1 MAMPINTSQPT
12 NQASNNGTLVDVEF
26 GFGPLGV
33 VINYSNRG
41 TIIVTE
47 FSNDNNNMMGQ
58 AQASGKVQVG
68 DEVYAVNDN
77 RLEVIGMEGF
87 KAEVATGKRPL
98 RVTFRRLLP
107 AVLGDS
113 MNPFSYQSAPSS
125 EPMGNPSSQYGTP
138 QMASNM
144 TGFMGDIPA
153 PSFPAAPVGGSNYD
167 TLPSLYGDGMAGGP
181 GAQPPGGWQ
190 ASNGMDMNGGGN
202 VELPMDPMPLMP
214 NASAAMD
221 YPSAPPPPSGAPNSY
236 QNNNP
241 GGYLPPDGAD
251 PSQVN
256 FYDANGTTYRGAA
269 DFELD
274 TGGDAS
280 SESTIQ
286 TTGLAEIDAIAD
298 SDTDGERT
306 ESDRQRDRE
315 AQLASLTAAS
325 NALQSHSSEGS
336 GSEAGTDEPTDGD
349 IGELSTELLETFS
362 TTIRPLKKDLPRSL
376 LLLRAQ
382 LLTME
387 SAIPR
392 DAFRSGRW
400 GRPVRA
406 AWAEQVYACDT
417 SAMLMEAVVF
427 LEANIDPEW
436 LDPCWKASPL
446 PSAKNAIATS
456 TIASTAMR
464 LYSLDDAISYG
475 RMKRGGKRKHRNPSS
490 AGSSRPGSP
499 QKTAIISQEAK
510 SAEPV
515 TDPSELPFVGRLSS
529 GVVALADK
537 MIHNILEGQ
546 RERSSTAFAY
556 PSGQSQSGSGRHTTP
571 KRKHPGSQP
580 AGATGQRSSSSRKR
594 RAQGS
599 GSAPTPVA
607 IPPEMQYVE
616 LRCFQMN
623 TLQHY
628 FPPGSA
634 QDMTLR
640 SRLEYIMDTLLRNEL
655 AMAFSAPV
663 NVNEVPGYADLIKH
677 PMDLG
682 TIKIRLSRGFY
693 DQRFEMLVRDVS
705 LVWENCFTF
714 NRLDAEISKYANR
727 LRSIFNRL
735 FEQWVTNVPPNTPVT
750 HLPSEELCRQCGQMN
765 AQESMLLCDSCDA
778 AYHAFCL
785 QPPLAAIP
793 PGNWYCPRCPSYND
807 DSDGMAMAP
816 SSAVDVD
823 MEDLDLA
830 ARAPRAGFVTA
841 PAVELE
847 RVELLQQ
854 ANPTQQALIGFGCVL
869 SGGILAALASWKPQW
884 KVKMLRAPV
893 QATMDASSV
902 LVVHTL
908 TWTTSKKKKKMK
920 RFYEECELLQ
930 PVDSPAWFEFRKSR
944 YVADERETLG
954 FSKLENALDEKLGSA
969 QRRCLEG
976 GGWSTSQVEGLKGVH
991 GANELALKAQT
1002 WPMVLLRKVA
1012 HPFYVFQVLSALI
1025 WLSEGYTAYAIVI
1038 SVLSALSIVWEVR
1051 ELVTNDKKL
1060 HSRLAHAEHSIANGV
1075 RVIRDSR
1082 EKRVSPADLVVGDV
1096 VVIDEGVIPADI
1108 ALLSGHCMADEAT
1121 LTGEAIPVTKQALA
1135 AADAS
1140 FAVNAQL
1147 KTTHQESVLFAGS
1160 TVLELAQSS
1169 STQGSRDETKA
1180 STRGVVLSAGFSTS
1194 KGELFRSILFPTP
1207 LQLAK
1212 RLERDSYRFMIALS
1226 ILAFIMFVVRLNEA
1240 VHDQGVSFGEA
1251 ITSALDLVTIAVPPA
1266 LPVVLTAGV
1275 GFALSRLES
1284 QADVAC
1290 IDAGRMNIAG
1300 HIDCFC
1306 FDKTGTL
1313 SSDHLDFHG
1322 VDECSAAAPGATP
1335 NQKHQPA
1342 FHGLQREVE
1351 VLSPPTIIGL
1361 ATCHGLTERSGKVE
1375 GYALEKDMF
1384 RATGYTLEPE
1394 TSENTVMAGQF
1405 AALVA
1410 SPIGKLFGVVARF
1423 PFDAARQRSSVVV
1436 EDLDSG
1442 NRYVYAK
1449 GSPEAIHKVCTPNT
1463 LPSNYVARARSYAHQ
1478 GFYVVALATKTFAAA
1493 AVSPKS
1499 EASQPVARDAVE
1511 GSLGFLGFMLFVNQ
1525 VKPESPYVVGALEEA
1540 GVDVRIITGD
1550 DALTAI
1556 HVARKINM
1564 NMQASVLLIDA
1575 QRHNE
1580 SAGEAGTVVVYT
1592 DVDELAQSTREG
1604 TSGSSTEDTWA
1615 PVDRHSF
1622 LSLAEGTPPTLSLA
1636 DFAEEL
1642 VGRTKVF
1649 ARVRPHQ
1656 KTWIV
1661 ETLMAR
1667 HGACV
1672 AMCGDGANDCGAL
1685 KAAHVGLALS
1695 KDDAAL
1701 VAPFTSRSLRVSD
1714 AVELLREGRGAL
1726 SSAFVAFRYMVVY
1739 SVVQVTLSATM
1750 NGLHSQMSD
1759 SQFLFDDLV
1768 VVFILSLLMVR
1779 TPAAPQLGSSAVA
1792 PFNRM
1797 PPRTLFAA
1805 EILLSLLGQLAIF
1818 LGCVYIA
1825 LAAAEARPWFCSAEK
1840 ALELTRHASDGGE
1853 SDPDVVE
1860 VPCYVFVPGE
1870 PADLTS
1876 HSYENSVLW
1885 RFGHLQY
1892 WIAAV
1897 SLNVRDNYRA
1907 PVIRANRAFVAYAF
1921 GLLIILLVQLL
1932 GDNGNVD
1939 DEQATTSAAVAQALK
1954 SRGVDVSLGA
1964 LELPAGF
1971 AWSLFSLFLFDAG
1984 CSTTLEAFDTARSL
1998 VSPYVNER
2006 NGLLG
2011 DQGAKPGAGKQVTVG
2026 KQTLQPLSQR
2036 GNATAV
2042 GSDDDEEQDVL
2053 DIHPPEIV

>member
-1 MAMPINTSQPT
+1 M
-12 NQASNNGTLVDVEF
+12 V
-26 GFGPLGV
+26 
-33 VINYSNRG
+33 
-41 TIIVTE
+41 
-47 FSNDNNNMMGQ
+47 
-58 AQASGKVQVG
+58 K
-68 DEVYAVNDN
+68 
-77 RLEVIGMEGF
+77 
-87 KAEVATGKRPL
+87 
-98 RVTFRRLLP
+98 
-107 AVLGDS
+107 DS
-113 MNPFSYQSAPSS
+113 SA
-125 EPMGNPSSQYGTP
+125 
-138 QMASNM
+138 
-144 TGFMGDIPA
+144 
-153 PSFPAAPVGGSNYD
+153 
-167 TLPSLYGDGMAGGP
+167 L
-181 GAQPPGGWQ
+181 
-190 ASNGMDMNGGGN
+190 
-202 VELPMDPMPLMP
+202 
-214 NASAAMD
+214 
-221 YPSAPPPPSGAPNSY
+221 
-236 QNNNP
+236 
-241 GGYLPPDGAD
+241 
-251 PSQVN
+251 
-256 FYDANGTTYRGAA
+256 
-269 DFELD
+269 
-274 TGGDAS
+274 
-280 SESTIQ
+280 
-286 TTGLAEIDAIAD
+286 
-298 SDTDGERT
+298 
-306 ESDRQRDRE
+306 
-315 AQLASLTAAS
+315 
-325 NALQSHSSEGS
+325 
-336 GSEAGTDEPTDGD
+336 
-349 IGELSTELLETFS
+349 LST
-362 TTIRPLKKDLPRSL
+362 RP
-376 LLLRAQ
+376 Q
-382 LLTME
+382 
-387 SAIPR
+387 
-392 DAFRSGRW
+392 
-400 GRPVRA
+400 
-406 AWAEQVYACDT
+406 
-417 SAMLMEAVVF
+417 
-427 LEANIDPEW
+427 
-436 LDPCWKASPL
+436 
-446 PSAKNAIATS
+446 
-456 TIASTAMR
+456 
-464 LYSLDDAISYG
+464 
-475 RMKRGGKRKHRNPSS
+475 
-490 AGSSRPGSP
+490 
-499 QKTAIISQEAK
+499 
-510 SAEPV
+510 
-515 TDPSELPFVGRLSS
+515 
-529 GVVALADK
+529 
-537 MIHNILEGQ
+537 
-546 RERSSTAFAY
+546 
-556 PSGQSQSGSGRHTTP
+556 
-571 KRKHPGSQP
+571 
-580 AGATGQRSSSSRKR
+580 
-594 RAQGS
+594 
-599 GSAPTPVA
+599 
-607 IPPEMQYVE
+607 
-616 LRCFQMN
+616 
-623 TLQHY
+623 
-628 FPPGSA
+628 
-634 QDMTLR
+634 
-640 SRLEYIMDTLLRNEL
+640 
-655 AMAFSAPV
+655 
-663 NVNEVPGYADLIKH
+663 
-677 PMDLG
+677 
-682 TIKIRLSRGFY
+682 
-693 DQRFEMLVRDVS
+693 
-705 LVWENCFTF
+705 
-714 NRLDAEISKYANR
+714 
-727 LRSIFNRL
+727 
-735 FEQWVTNVPPNTPVT
+735 
-750 HLPSEELCRQCGQMN
+750 
-765 AQESMLLCDSCDA
+765 
-778 AYHAFCL
+778 
-785 QPPLAAIP
+785 
-793 PGNWYCPRCPSYND
+793 SYND

-908 TWTTSKKKKKMK
+908 TWTTSKKKKMK

-1002 WPMVLLRKVA
+1002 WPM
-1012 HPFYVFQVLSALI
+1012 
-1025 WLSEGYTAYAIVI
+1025 
-1038 SVLSALSIVWEVR
+1038 
-1051 ELVTNDKKL
+1051 
-1060 HSRLAHAEHSIANGV
+1060 
-1075 RVIRDSR
+1075 
-1082 EKRVSPADLVVGDV
+1082 
-1096 VVIDEGVIPADI
+1096 
-1108 ALLSGHCMADEAT
+1108 
-1121 LTGEAIPVTKQALA
+1121 
-1135 AADAS
+1135 
-1140 FAVNAQL
+1140 
-1147 KTTHQESVLFAGS
+1147 
-1160 TVLELAQSS
+1160 
-1169 STQGSRDETKA
+1169 
-1180 STRGVVLSAGFSTS
+1180 
-1194 KGELFRSILFPTP
+1194 
-1207 LQLAK
+1207 
-1212 RLERDSYRFMIALS
+1212 
-1226 ILAFIMFVVRLNEA
+1226 
-1240 VHDQGVSFGEA
+1240 
-1251 ITSALDLVTIAVPPA
+1251 
-1266 LPVVLTAGV
+1266 
-1275 GFALSRLES
+1275 
-1284 QADVAC
+1284 
-1290 IDAGRMNIAG
+1290 
-1300 HIDCFC
+1300 
-1306 FDKTGTL
+1306 
-1313 SSDHLDFHG
+1313 
-1322 VDECSAAAPGATP
+1322 CSAAAPGATP

-1361 ATCHGLTERSGKVE
+1361 ATCHGLAERSGKVE

-1575 QRHNE
+1575 QRHDE

-1622 LSLAEGTPPTLSLA
+1622 LSLAEGSTLAITGAAIEQLLASSSDDDAEEHAEAASTAPPTLSLA

-1642 VGRTKVF
+1642 VGRTK
-1649 ARVRPHQ
+1649 
-1656 KTWIV
+1656 
-1661 ETLMAR
+1661 
-1667 HGACV
+1667 
-1672 AMCGDGANDCGAL
+1672 
-1685 KAAHVGLALS
+1685 
-1695 KDDAAL
+1695 
-1701 VAPFTSRSLRVSD
+1701 
-1714 AVELLREGRGAL
+1714 
-1726 SSAFVAFRYMVVY
+1726 
-1739 SVVQVTLSATM
+1739 
-1750 NGLHSQMSD
+1750 MSD

-1840 ALELTRHASDGGE
+1840 ALELTKHASDGGE

-1984 CSTTLEAFDTARSL
+1984 CVLSWEILVVGLVLPRFQMQHHAGGFRHRKGTFGGWRSLFGGSRDSDKQSL

-2011 DQGAKPGAGKQVTVG
+2011 DQGVKPGAGKQVTVG

>member
-1 MAMPINTSQPT
+1 M
-12 NQASNNGTLVDVEF
+12 V
-26 GFGPLGV
+26 
-33 VINYSNRG
+33 
-41 TIIVTE
+41 
-47 FSNDNNNMMGQ
+47 
-58 AQASGKVQVG
+58 K
-68 DEVYAVNDN
+68 
-77 RLEVIGMEGF
+77 
-87 KAEVATGKRPL
+87 
-98 RVTFRRLLP
+98 
-107 AVLGDS
+107 DS
-113 MNPFSYQSAPSS
+113 SA
-125 EPMGNPSSQYGTP
+125 
-138 QMASNM
+138 
-144 TGFMGDIPA
+144 
-153 PSFPAAPVGGSNYD
+153 
-167 TLPSLYGDGMAGGP
+167 L
-181 GAQPPGGWQ
+181 
-190 ASNGMDMNGGGN
+190 
-202 VELPMDPMPLMP
+202 
-214 NASAAMD
+214 
-221 YPSAPPPPSGAPNSY
+221 
-236 QNNNP
+236 
-241 GGYLPPDGAD
+241 
-251 PSQVN
+251 
-256 FYDANGTTYRGAA
+256 
-269 DFELD
+269 
-274 TGGDAS
+274 
-280 SESTIQ
+280 
-286 TTGLAEIDAIAD
+286 
-298 SDTDGERT
+298 
-306 ESDRQRDRE
+306 
-315 AQLASLTAAS
+315 
-325 NALQSHSSEGS
+325 
-336 GSEAGTDEPTDGD
+336 
-349 IGELSTELLETFS
+349 LST
-362 TTIRPLKKDLPRSL
+362 RP
-376 LLLRAQ
+376 Q
-382 LLTME
+382 
-387 SAIPR
+387 
-392 DAFRSGRW
+392 
-400 GRPVRA
+400 
-406 AWAEQVYACDT
+406 
-417 SAMLMEAVVF
+417 
-427 LEANIDPEW
+427 
-436 LDPCWKASPL
+436 
-446 PSAKNAIATS
+446 
-456 TIASTAMR
+456 
-464 LYSLDDAISYG
+464 
-475 RMKRGGKRKHRNPSS
+475 
-490 AGSSRPGSP
+490 
-499 QKTAIISQEAK
+499 
-510 SAEPV
+510 
-515 TDPSELPFVGRLSS
+515 
-529 GVVALADK
+529 
-537 MIHNILEGQ
+537 
-546 RERSSTAFAY
+546 
-556 PSGQSQSGSGRHTTP
+556 
-571 KRKHPGSQP
+571 
-580 AGATGQRSSSSRKR
+580 
-594 RAQGS
+594 
-599 GSAPTPVA
+599 
-607 IPPEMQYVE
+607 
-616 LRCFQMN
+616 
-623 TLQHY
+623 
-628 FPPGSA
+628 
-634 QDMTLR
+634 
-640 SRLEYIMDTLLRNEL
+640 
-655 AMAFSAPV
+655 
-663 NVNEVPGYADLIKH
+663 
-677 PMDLG
+677 
-682 TIKIRLSRGFY
+682 
-693 DQRFEMLVRDVS
+693 
-705 LVWENCFTF
+705 
-714 NRLDAEISKYANR
+714 
-727 LRSIFNRL
+727 
-735 FEQWVTNVPPNTPVT
+735 
-750 HLPSEELCRQCGQMN
+750 
-765 AQESMLLCDSCDA
+765 
-778 AYHAFCL
+778 
-785 QPPLAAIP
+785 
-793 PGNWYCPRCPSYND
+793 SYND

-816 SSAVDVD
+816 SSAVGVD

-908 TWTTSKKKKKMK
+908 TWATSKKKKKTK

-1147 KTTHQESVLFAGS
+1147 KTTHRESVLFAGS

-1361 ATCHGLTERSGKVE
+1361 ATCHGLAERSGKVE

-1622 LSLAEGTPPTLSLA
+1622 LSLAEGSTLAITGAAIEQLLASSSDDDAEEHAEAASTAPPTLSLA

-1921 GLLIILLVQLL
+1921 VLLIILLVQLL

-1984 CSTTLEAFDTARSL
+1984 CVLSWEILVVGLVLPRFQMQHQAGGFRHRKGTFGGWRSLFGGSRDSDKQSL